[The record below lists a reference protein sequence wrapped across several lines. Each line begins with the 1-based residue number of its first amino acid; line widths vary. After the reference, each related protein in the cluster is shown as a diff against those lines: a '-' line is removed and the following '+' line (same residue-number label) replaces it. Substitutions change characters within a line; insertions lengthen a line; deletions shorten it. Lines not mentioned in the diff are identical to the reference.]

1 MKAFRRAGSALT
13 RLSGTRSRKRRADAG
28 IGSDAMPG
36 HRTRQA
42 RRRSRCAFAIDG
54 DWRRWSEAAAP
65 AFLLAVRQPAHDSY
79 PAIITE
85 NKVLPMQL
93 LLPQPRTWG

>member
-1 MKAFRRAGSALT
+1 M
-13 RLSGTRSRKRRADAG
+13 RRADAG

-54 DWRRWSEAAAP
+54 DWGRWSEAAAP
-65 AFLLAVRQPAHDSY
+65 AFLLAVRQPWHMI
-79 PAIITE
+79 AI
-85 NKVLPMQL
+85 LL
-93 LLPQPRTWG
+93 LLPKTRWLRPAAVAPSAAHLGRPSPRRGPQGHPGPPPG